1 MIITKF
7 LILNVVM
14 ESVDTQT
21 YYNCT
26 NDLVIIPTH
35 GDSAKTFMTS
45 MQLNLQMGKSYLVM
59 QS

>member
-1 MIITKF
+1 MITTKF
-7 LILNVVM
+7 LILNVV

-35 GDSAKTFMTS
+35 GDCAKTYVTS